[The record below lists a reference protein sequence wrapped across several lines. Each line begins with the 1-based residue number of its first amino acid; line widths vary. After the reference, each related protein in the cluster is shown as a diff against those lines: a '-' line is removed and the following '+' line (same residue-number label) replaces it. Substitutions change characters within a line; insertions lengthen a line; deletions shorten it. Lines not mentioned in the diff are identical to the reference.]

1 MTVPKNSEVSKEMRS
16 VRRLLKKVP
25 EERKAI
31 AQSLYNELVF
41 MQNTLATLKEQIEAE
56 GATAMFKQGKQE
68 FLREHPALKAYNTT
82 VQRYS
87 LLYKQLID
95 LLPPAEPEEKEN
107 DELME
112 FIKK

>member
-1 MTVPKNSEVSKEMRS
+1 MKAVKIVSKEMKDVKRI
-16 VRRLLKKVP
+16 LKKVP
-25 EERKAI
+25 KERKAI
-31 AQSLYNELVF
+31 AQSLYNEIEF
-41 MQNTLATLKEQIEAE
+41 MQNTLAKLREQIEAE
-56 GATAMFKQGKQE
+56 GATAMFEQGKQK

-87 LLYKQLID
+87 LLYKQLVE
-95 LLPPAEPEEKEN
+95 LLPPTTETEENKQ